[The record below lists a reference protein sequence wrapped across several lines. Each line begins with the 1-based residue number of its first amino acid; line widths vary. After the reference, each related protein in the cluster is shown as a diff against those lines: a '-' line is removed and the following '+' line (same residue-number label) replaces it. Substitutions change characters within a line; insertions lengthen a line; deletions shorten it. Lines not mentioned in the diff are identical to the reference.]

1 MIMAMMAPQIRPHTP
16 YFTFAAVT
24 GVIDQTS
31 RAEKMAGHVHRR
43 Q

>member
-1 MIMAMMAPQIRPHTP
+1 MMAPQIRPHTP

-24 GVIDQTS
+24 GVIAHPSCDLQ
-31 RAEKMAGHVHRR
+31 MAGHVNRR

>member
-1 MIMAMMAPQIRPHTP
+1 MMAPPIRPHTP

-24 GVIDQTS
+24 GVIDHTS
-31 RAEKMAGHVHRR
+31 PDSKMAGHVNRR